1 MFNEIQYEDLPEPYD
16 ALAEKFG
23 IDVALEL
30 AKMFSGER
38 VYFLKY
44 EAIERP
50 LRNKKIKSEFN
61 GYNFR
66 FLAKKYNMTE
76 MGIRQIVADEIS
88 IKQSEP
94 NKHQISFFDDSS

>member
-1 MFNEIQYEDLPEPYD
+1 MCEKIRIEDLPEPYD
-16 ALAEKFG
+16 ALAEEFG
-23 IDVALEL
+23 IDVTLKL

-61 GYNFR
+61 GYNFKELGR
-66 FLAKKYNMTE
+66 KYCMTE
-76 MGIRQIVADEIS
+76 MGIRQIVADEIKV
-88 IKQSEP
+88 KQDAP
-94 NKHQISFFDDSS
+94 NVHQISFFDDTS